1 MILESWESS
10 TVPLREK
17 HPNEN
22 YDNLGRFNRIKNL
35 KREEPTVL
43 GPAVVMDVT
52 GNR

>member
-35 KREEPTVL
+35 KREEPS
-43 GPAVVMDVT
+43 ANHRQFQYQMSKAK
-52 GNR
+52 